1 MNRFVYIIPLLVLLV
16 LGGFSIVQLKNVG
29 DGNSVNILPSV
40 LINREVPPFDLEP
53 IKGYERGFGSKDLMG
68 QVTIVNLFGSWCVA
82 CQAEHPFLMTIKE
95 QNLVPIYG
103 LDWREKNPDAGPKW
117 LAKYGNPYTLIG
129 DDPKSVA
136 AIAFGVTGA
145 PESFIVDQKGVIRY
159 KQIGPI
165 TPEVWDETLWP
176 LIQQLREES

>member
-1 MNRFVYIIPLLVLLV
+1 MKRFLYVIPLMVLLV
-16 LGGFSIVQLKNVG
+16 VGGFSIMQLKQVSG
-29 DGNSVNILPSV
+29 GKSVNVLPSV
-40 LINREVPPFDLEP
+40 LINREVPPFDLAP
-53 IKGYERGFGSKDLMG
+53 IQGHDKGFGSKDLLG

-95 QNLVPIYG
+95 RGLAPIYG
-103 LDWREKNPDAGPKW
+103 IDWREKNPDAGPKW

-129 DDPKSVA
+129 NDPNSKA

-145 PESFIVDQKGVIRY
+145 PESFIVDKKGVIRY

-165 TPEVWDETLWP
+165 TPEVWESTLWP
-176 LIQQLREES
+176 LIQELRKI

>member
-1 MNRFVYIIPLLVLLV
+1 MKRFLYVIPLFVLLV
-16 LGGFSIVQLKNVG
+16 VGGFSILQLKQVSG
-29 DGNSVNILPSV
+29 GKAVNILPSV
-40 LINREVPPFDLEP
+40 LINREIPPFDLAP
-53 IKGYERGFGSKDLMG
+53 IQGHDKGFSSADLLG

-82 CQAEHPFLMTIKE
+82 CQAEHPFLMKIKA

-103 LDWREKNPDAGPKW
+103 IDWREKNPDAGPKW
-117 LAKYGNPYTLIG
+117 LAKYGNPYTVIG
-129 DDPKSVA
+129 DDPKSKA

-165 TPEVWDETLWP
+165 TPEVWQNTLWP
-176 LIQQLREES
+176 LIQELRKS